1 VAGRTTLVAHDGPR
15 VLGALEPTVMV
26 REAEKATGSWAGR
39 RVLSVSG
46 QHAFGLSFWCGTCPF
61 LFERLE
67 GANRTLSI
75 EEVQARF
82 NAGLT
87 EIDRD
92 VVGPFADLLERG
104 EYLSLLLEIEPTL
117 VHPIRAGDYFAE
129 EQVATWGTD
138 GFWGLPEYPRTPY
151 YRGDTR
157 ALDNENRLFEFVVPM
172 VPPSWNDR
180 ATVAAH
186 VDRLRRSSVPTCV
199 AVGLLDVRQRAV
211 AQTPDERLIHWGLSH
226 FLLDGHHKIEAAA
239 QAGARLQVLSL
250 VPIDNSLAERTAV
263 ERLGTIF
270 GTPQ

>member
-1 VAGRTTLVAHDGPR
+1 
-15 VLGALEPTVMV
+15 MV

-61 LFERLE
+61 LFDGWRALTDAVDRGRSGTVQRWPHGDRPRCGRPLRRPTRE
-67 GANRTLSI
+67 GRVPI
-75 EEVQARF
+75 
-82 NAGLT
+82 
-87 EIDRD
+87 
-92 VVGPFADLLERG
+92 
-104 EYLSLLLEIEPTL
+104 LLLEIEPTL

-250 VPIDNSLAERTAV
+250 VSIDNSLAERTAV

-270 GTPQ
+270 GTSPVTAPMPDPADHEVSKAVS